1 MARYKKKKVTKGQV
15 KGLLVLFVVLLAIAV
30 GLLIAALFYNPTPE
44 SPATPATTT
53 TGGAGTTVTTAVT
66 TTTKAPTTSGTTAPV
81 PEKRYVQPANAVWY
95 LKLANDWNTLPSD
108 YDSTFTA
115 VEYGGGLSGKLFDSR
130 AVEALRE
137 MLAAGN
143 AADPTLNLQPV
154 SCFRSVALQ
163 KSLYER
169 QVQRQIQQ
177 GMSREKAEEVAAT
190 IVKRPGQSEH
200 NTGLAVDIGGSGDYS
215 LEESFGR
222 TAAFKW
228 LYENCAD
235 YGFILRFPK
244 NKENITGVTYE
255 PWHYRYVGKEV
266 AKEIMSQGL
275 CLEEYLE
282 KTGQ

>member
-1 MARYKKKKVTKGQV
+1 
-15 KGLLVLFVVLLAIAV
+15 
-30 GLLIAALFYNPTPE
+30 
-44 SPATPATTT
+44 
-53 TGGAGTTVTTAVT
+53 
-66 TTTKAPTTSGTTAPV
+66 
-81 PEKRYVQPANAVWY
+81 
-95 LKLANDWNTLPSD
+95 
-108 YDSTFTA
+108 
-115 VEYGGGLSGKLFDSR
+115 
-130 AVEALRE
+130 

-143 AADPTLNLQPV
+143 AADPSFNLQPV
-154 SCFRSVALQ
+154 SCYRSVALQ

-169 QVQRQIQQ
+169 QVKRQLQQ
-177 GMSREKAEEVAAT
+177 GMSQERAEEVAAT

-200 NTGLAVDIGGSGDYS
+200 NTGLAADLGGSGNYS
-215 LEESFGR
+215 LEQSFEK

-244 NKENITGVTYE
+244 NKENITGVIYE